1 MMNVYRI
8 DPYPHLIDDPAWAFS
23 TWRSTLWAMAESA
36 EKARELAAIKA
47 LNSPPWL
54 EGKKIPLSPWQDPRL
69 TGCVMDNSFTQIA
82 PGEVVTSHGQRLGI
96 EEL

>member
-1 MMNVYRI
+1 MKNVFRI
-8 DPYPHLIDDPAWAFS
+8 DPYPHLRADPAWAFS
-23 TWRSTLWAMAESA
+23 TWHETLWV
-36 EKARELAAIKA
+36 KADSPEEARDLAAVKA

-69 TGCVMDNSFTQIA
+69 TACVMDNSFTQIA